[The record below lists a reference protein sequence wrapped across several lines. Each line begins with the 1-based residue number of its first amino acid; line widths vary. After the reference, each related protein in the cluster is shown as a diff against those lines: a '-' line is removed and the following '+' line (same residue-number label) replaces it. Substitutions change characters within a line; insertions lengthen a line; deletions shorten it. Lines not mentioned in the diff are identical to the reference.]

1 MNLAR
6 SLRVLL
12 AVALLAAWQN
22 ALVHP
27 IEHVDEA
34 GGFVHL
40 AGGHEGEQ
48 RNGNAPDP
56 LCDAVA
62 AITACV
68 SASTGYVFAVPQGA
82 TVPLAPRATGSGS
95 AIFLAYRSQAPPG
108 LS

>member
-1 MNLAR
+1 MRFAR
-6 SLRVLL
+6 MLRVLL
-12 AVALLAAWQN
+12 AVFLLVAWQN
-22 ALVHP
+22 SLVHP

-40 AGGHEGEQ
+40 AGDHEGEQ

-62 AITACV
+62 AITVCV
-68 SASTGYVFAVPQGA
+68 GTSTGFAFAVPQGA
-82 TVPLAPRATGSGS
+82 TVPLAPRAAGSGS

-108 LS
+108 HS

>member
-1 MNLAR
+1 M
-6 SLRVLL
+6 LRVLL
-12 AVALLAAWQN
+12 AVFLLAAWQN

-27 IEHVDEA
+27 IEHVDEI

-48 RNGNAPDP
+48 RNGNAPAP

-68 SASTGYVFAVPQGA
+68 SASNGLVFAVPGCDGA
-82 TVPLAPRATGSGS
+82 LLALQPASSGS
-95 AIFLAYRSQAPPG
+95 APLLAYRSHAPPQN
-108 LS
+108 S

>member
-1 MNLAR
+1 M
-6 SLRVLL
+6 LRALL
-12 AVALLAAWQN
+12 AVFLLVAWQN
-22 ALVHP
+22 SLVHP

-40 AGGHEGEQ
+40 AVGHEGEQ

-68 SASTGYVFAVPQGA
+68 GASTGFVFAAPQGA
-82 TVPLAPRATGSGS
+82 TAPLALRAAGSGS
-95 AIFLAYRSQAPPG
+95 ATFLAYRSQAPPG
-108 LS
+108 HS